1 MALTRRHLLAGMA
14 AGAAARPQAVAER
27 PQAPTALGGAMRPRI
42 TPAVC
47 LYSRVLIKIG
57 YIDLPMIVRGLGF
70 DGVDLSVE
78 RGGHVP
84 PDKADY
90 NLMPALEAF
99 TGVGLDVPMLTTGLT
114 LLDKD
119 AEQVLGL
126 ATYIGVP
133 FYRPGHWKFTGSMEV
148 QMELSLVQRDI
159 IGLAQLG
166 RFTKMVMGIH
176 NYLDGAGGASVADI
190 NRVIRPIDGQW
201 VGYDFDVGYATIE
214 GGEAGFEAPLGLALP
229 RLKMVTVR
237 DFQWDRRDDGTR
249 QPKACPLGDGVV
261 DFARFFA
268 ALARAKFAGPISLQ
282 VDHQPKDEMG
292 AIERDLAFVRRQ
304 IAVAYGG

>member
-1 MALTRRHLLAGMA
+1 MA
-14 AGAAARPQAVAER
+14 AGAAAHPRAAAGQAR
-27 PQAPTALGGAMRPRI
+27 GGAMRPRI

-47 LYSRVLIKIG
+47 LYSRVLIRIG

-78 RGGHVP
+78 RDGHVP

-99 TGVGLDVPMLTTGLT
+99 TGAGLDVPMLTTGLT

-133 FYRPGHWKFTGSMEV
+133 FFRPGHWKFTGPMEV
-148 QMELSLVQRDI
+148 QMGLALVQRDI
-159 IGLAQLG
+159 LGLAQLG
-166 RFTKMVMGIH
+166 RYAKMAMGIH
-176 NYLDGAGGASVADI
+176 NYLDGAEGAAVADI

-201 VGYDFDVGYATIE
+201 VGYDFDVGYATME
-214 GGEAGFEAPLGLALP
+214 GGDAGFQGPLALALA

-237 DFQWDRRDDGTR
+237 DFKWERQEDGAR
-249 QPKACPLGDGVV
+249 QPKACPLGEGVV
-261 DFARFFA
+261 DFGRFFA
-268 ALARAKFAGPISLQ
+268 ALAKARFAGPISVQ
-282 VDHQPKDEMG
+282 VDHQPKDAME
-292 AIERDLAFVRRQ
+292 AIKRDLAFVRKQ
-304 IAVAYGG
+304 IAAAYGG

>member
-1 MALTRRHLLAGMA
+1 MALTRRQLLTGLA
-14 AGAAARPQAVAER
+14 ASVPARPLALAAQAR
-27 PQAPTALGGAMRPRI
+27 GGAMRPRI

-47 LYSRVLIKIG
+47 LYSRVLIRIG
-57 YIDLPMIVRGLGF
+57 YIDLPLILGGMGF

-78 RGGHVP
+78 RDGHVP

-114 LLDKD
+114 RIDKD

-133 FYRPGHWKFTGSMEV
+133 FFRPGHWKFTGSMEV
-148 QMELSLVQRDI
+148 QMRLPMVQTDI
-159 IGLAQLG
+159 AMLAQLG
-166 RFTKMVMGIH
+166 RATKMAMGIH
-176 NYLDGAGGASVADI
+176 NYLDGEEGAAVADI
-190 NRVIRPIDGQW
+190 NRAIRPIDPQW

-214 GGEAGFEAPLGLALP
+214 GGETGFQAPLALALP

-237 DFQWDRRDDGTR
+237 DFKWERRDDGTR
-249 QPKACPLGDGVV
+249 HPRPCPLGEGVV
-261 DFARFFA
+261 DFAPFFG
-268 ALARAKFAGPISLQ
+268 ALARARFAGPISLP
-282 VDHQPKDEMG
+282 VDHQPKDQLD
-292 AIERDLAFVRRQ
+292 AIRRDLAFVRQR
-304 IAVAYGG
+304 IAAAYGG